1 MVRGQLNQSLEV
13 MEVAAMEVMVD
24 PMEATKDMV
33 DMEVIDLME
42 VTKVMEVMEA
52 IDLMEVTK
60 DMEVIMDKVEPEL
73 QIKQSNSFKRI
84 KSLDTQNSQKLE
96 IF

>member
-1 MVRGQLNQSLEV
+1 
-13 MEVAAMEVMVD
+13 MEVMVD
-24 PMEATKDMV
+24 PMEATKGMV
-33 DMEVIDLME
+33 DMEV
-42 VTKVMEVMEA
+42 TKVMEA

-73 QIKQSNSFKRI
+73 QIKQSTVSRESSHSKDT
-84 KSLDTQNSQKLE
+84 KSYKLE